1 MRSTKML
8 PVRDSVREFQEL
20 DSSPQ
25 DLQSQPRPRQVFSRC
40 SKERLTKTVAGMI
53 CLALFCAGTVFLE
66 YEMLLLFGA
75 ALVVFAAACAL
86 AVISVALYRAPEGDE
101 RPDGLHIRQR
111 NRPRPFFWHVRQARE
126 VSEALVPMNLSNL
139 RDDVEPPP
147 DTGWTKLRSTL
158 QYPAQGSPPVVQQR
172 LGIYYQ
178 QPGLVTQL
186 GPWDQRNNRLK
197 TVSCRNHLDQHRHA
211 DGTSLLCPPHL
222 VFDTRS

>member
-1 MRSTKML
+1 ML
-8 PVRDSVREFQEL
+8 PVRGSLREFQQL
-20 DSSPQ
+20 DSSAQ
-25 DLQSQPRPRQVFSRC
+25 DLQSQRPPHHEFSRC
-40 SKERLTKTVAGMI
+40 SKETLTKTVAGMI
-53 CLALFCAGTVFLE
+53 CLALFCAGTVFFE

-75 ALVVFAAACAL
+75 EFIVFTAACAL
-86 AVISVALYRAPEGDE
+86 AVISGALYRAPEGDE

-111 NRPRPFFWHVRQARE
+111 NLPRQYVWARSAGSGGFRSSGTHE
-126 VSEALVPMNLSNL
+126 SLKS

-147 DTGWTKLRSTL
+147 DTGWTELRSTL

-186 GPWDQRNNRLK
+186 GPWDQHNNRLK
-197 TVSCRNHLDQHRHA
+197 TVSCRNHLDQHRRA